1 MRDFVVVY
9 NHQQPFVVEMVMDIL
24 KKNNIPCFMQQRTI
38 GGIELSPVAPTAA
51 PGIEYVVYVHKSQ
64 SALAKEILKDLPVD
78 AELLSVSWTKSS
90 NPRRQKLLWIYWGI
104 ILGMLFVFLI
114 LEAVSRWLN

>member
-9 NHQQPFVVEMVMDIL
+9 GHQQPFVVEMVMDIL
-24 KKNNIPCFMQQRTI
+24 KKNNISCFIQQRTI
-38 GGIELSPVAPTAA
+38 GGVELSSVAPTAV
-51 PGIEYVVYVHKSQ
+51 PGVEYLVYVHKSQ

>member
-1 MRDFVVVY
+1 MRDFVAVFR
-9 NHQQPFVVEMVMDIL
+9 HDQPFVVEMVMEIL
-24 KKNNIPCFMQQRTI
+24 KENSIPCFMQQQSI
-38 GGIELSPVAPTAA
+38 SGIELSPVAPTAA